1 MKFRYKVLLINII
14 ILSVGL
20 ASALYF
26 MIRQNMDQALEN
38 RINNAIEENNVLQ
51 SAVEF
56 NLLDVNDNKKSSYSA
71 ALKNNSDMIT
81 LSMFANRS
89 DVFII
94 YDNAMVYT
102 NSDSAY
108 DEPFKLAERTS
119 PGKKNYIITHEDNEY
134 YIYVSSCSLIASATL
149 NIISKSNISDT
160 YRMLGQQ
167 MNFYSV
173 LLLLTIIVG
182 SVIIYL
188 FGMLLTNPLERLN
201 QVAKDFGKGDFS
213 ARADIKTNDEIGD
226 LALSYNQMADS
237 VSSHVDELNDMI
249 ERQNQFIGDFTHEI
263 KTPMT
268 SIIGYADTIRSIEL
282 PREKQISSASYIF
295 SEGKRLE
302 KMSSKLF
309 DLIYLKERDL
319 KFSRFPVTSL
329 AEQVEYGISPAL
341 EAKNITL
348 KTDFEKITLLGDID
362 LLTSAFINLIDNA
375 RKASDEGST
384 IEFNGKMQN
393 AKYLITVKDSGMGI
407 PPEHLEHI
415 RDAFYMVDKSR
426 SRKEGGAGLGL
437 SLANIIFTRHDAVM
451 LIESTPGQGTK
462 ITVVFPSKT
471 QEEVDDEE

>member
-108 DEPFKLAERTS
+108 DEPFELAARTS

-173 LLLLTIIVG
+173 ILLLTIIVG
-182 SVIIYL
+182 SVLIYL

-213 ARADIKTNDEIGD
+213 ARADIKTNDEVGD

-237 VSSHVDELNDMI
+237 VSGHVDELNDMI

-295 SEGKRLE
+295 SEGRRLE

-319 KFSRFPVTSL
+319 KFNRFPVSGL

-375 RKASDEGST
+375 RKASDAGST

-451 LIESTPGQGTK
+451 LIESTPGQGTN
-462 ITVVFPSKT
+462 ITVVFPLET
-471 QEEVDDEE
+471 QEEVNDEK